1 MIGFSRASKRRTESY
16 WVTIFG
22 VDILISYQTPVAFSD
37 NDGVMFRRKNIWGP
51 TTGRHLR
58 ESDASEWT
66 VVDELEFTRELRAAV
81 ARRASR
87 DTEFI
92 AALVAHKLV
101 PEHAE
106 HAEEA
111 LA

>member
-1 MIGFSRASKRRTESY
+1 MIGFSRASKRQTESY

-22 VDILISYQTPVAFSD
+22 VDILISYQTPVAFSS
-37 NDGVMFRRKNIWGP
+37 NDGTRFRRENIWGP

-58 ESDASEWT
+58 EANADEWT
-66 VVDELEFTRELRAAV
+66 ILDEPWFTRELRAAI

-87 DTEFI
+87 DAAFM
-92 AALVAHKLV
+92 AALVARKLV
-101 PEHAE
+101 PERTK

>member
-37 NDGVMFRRKNIWGP
+37 NDGVMFRRKNTWGP

-58 ESDASEWT
+58 ESNASEWT
-66 VVDELEFTRELRAAV
+66 TVDELEFTRELRAAI

-87 DTEFI
+87 DAEFI
-92 AALVAHKLV
+92 AALIAYKLA
-101 PEHAE
+101 PERTE

>member
-22 VDILISYQTPVAFSD
+22 VDILISYQTPVAFT
-37 NDGVMFRRKNIWGP
+37 NNNGVMFRRKNIWGP
-51 TTGRHLR
+51 TTGRHLH
-58 ESDASEWT
+58 EANASEWT
-66 VVDELEFTRELRAAV
+66 TVDELEFARELRAAI

-87 DTEFI
+87 DAEFI
-92 AALVAHKLV
+92 AALVTHKLV
-101 PEHAE
+101 PERTE
-106 HAEEA
+106 HAEEV

>member
-1 MIGFSRASKRRTESY
+1 MIGFSRASKRQTESY
-16 WVTIFG
+16 WVMIFG
-22 VDILISYQTPVAFSD
+22 VDILISYQTPVAFTD
-37 NDGVMFRRKNIWGP
+37 NNGIVFRRKNIWGP

-58 ESDASEWT
+58 EAGADEWAT
-66 VVDELEFTRELRAAV
+66 VGELEFTRELRAAV

-87 DTEFI
+87 DAEFI
-92 AALVAHKLV
+92 AALVTHKLV
-101 PEHAE
+101 PERTK